1 MHSFPSPSHPIWV
14 LSSITAVQT
23 WLTVMNAYWTM
34 NRFPDEDSLTS
45 WHALA
50 FLNVIVKRV
59 SGKTVVVCGTLV
71 CLHLSSWRFL
81 VVEPLNRWCNWYWR
95 WETWLWDCQEIHVY
109 FQIFTTRIS
118 LFNEYKISGLV
129 LNKTLLL
136 VSRETAFEEYAT
148 DICSWC
154 RGRQRLRN
162 MLLIFVCLQ
171 YLILTSEV
179 IDYRGVSPSKQHYT
193 WHTARFVTVRQTV

>member
-1 MHSFPSPSHPIWV
+1 MAALVCTAMDLQQQAVQSKNVFRNILRASNFLWVVGMYSFPSPFHPIGV
-14 LSSITAVQT
+14 LSSITVVQT
-23 WLTVMNAYWTM
+23 WLTVILHSMLMNAYWTM

-45 WHALA
+45 WYALA

-71 CLHLSSWRFL
+71 CPHLSSWRFL
-81 VVEPLNRWCNWYWR
+81 VIEPLNRWCNWYWR

-148 DICSWC
+148 DICMPAVF
-154 RGRQRLRN
+154 N
-162 MLLIFVCLQ
+162 IN
-171 YLILTSEV
+171 
-179 IDYRGVSPSKQHYT
+179 
-193 WHTARFVTVRQTV
+193 